1 MYPVTKVCA
10 LCTSVSLIMSL
21 EFGHTLLNFIPV
33 LLFLLRN
40 LFLHILITQRL
51 QPIRNRESK
60 IQAPLKNSF
69 VVVSSVIISFVHD
82 LLFWV
87 ELLNFMVTY
96 CEPSTCL
103 SLLTKKIN

>member
-1 MYPVTKVCA
+1 MYAVTKVCA
-10 LCTSVSLIMSL
+10 LCTSVSLIMSF
-21 EFGHTLLNFIPV
+21 EFRHLLLNFIPV

-82 LLFWV
+82 LLF
-87 ELLNFMVTY
+87 
-96 CEPSTCL
+96 
-103 SLLTKKIN
+103 